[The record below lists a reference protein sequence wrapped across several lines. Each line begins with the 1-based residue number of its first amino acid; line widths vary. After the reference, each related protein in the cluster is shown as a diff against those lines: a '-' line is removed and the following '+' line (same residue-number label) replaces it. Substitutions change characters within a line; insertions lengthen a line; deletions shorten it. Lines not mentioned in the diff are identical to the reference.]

1 MVKMTCMDLST
12 TLPGWLALAIALTTS
27 GCLDSSVTFPITRE
41 LEFSSSDLPLIESFQ
56 EVTVDG
62 IVIPSLVCGSAAD
75 CPMAAD
81 INVECNADDLCDPVA
96 TTATVHM
103 QDVDLR
109 EVMERLSVVDS
120 IALRGVEYAVVT
132 NTMNVDLPAVEVYW
146 APVGTASVDDAVRL
160 GSFPEVRAGET
171 PMARVPLDAVGT
183 AALNDHLES
192 VSRQFRIF
200 LEATID
206 VDPGDRFP
214 QGAVMANVQFE
225 VRASGRLR

>member
-1 MVKMTCMDLST
+1 MVQTTRMDLGMT
-12 TLPGWLALAIALTTS
+12 HGGWLALALALTTS
-27 GCLDSSVTFPITRE
+27 GCLDASVTFPVTRE
-41 LEFSSSDLPLIESFQ
+41 LEFSATDLPLIESFQ
-56 EVTVDG
+56 EVTPAG
-62 IVIPSLVCGSAAD
+62 IIVPSIACASAAE
-75 CPMAAD
+75 CPMAPE
-81 INVECNADDLCDPVA
+81 INVECNTDGLCDPVA

-109 EVMERLSVVDS
+109 EVMERFSVVNS
-120 IALRGVEYAVVT
+120 IALRGVEYAVVG
-132 NTMNVDLPAVEVYW
+132 NTLNVDLPAVEVYW

-183 AALNDHLES
+183 AALNDHLEG
-192 VSRQFRIF
+192 VSNQFRIF

-225 VRASGRLR
+225 IRASGRLR